1 MSPTYPPGTPLYAA
15 PISGPLKRGDVVLL
29 NDGDG
34 DYAVKRIVG
43 LPGETVQVW
52 RGCVFIN
59 RRLLVEPYLAP
70 HTYTFPVEQQRRG
83 ATFILG
89 EDDYFVMGDNRF
101 CSADSRSYGP
111 VARKKIRSRVRLPD
125 SFVCAYFGAYT
136 LPTPGH
142 TVIQSLPAHRT
153 KLSPF

>member
-1 MSPTYPPGTPLYAA
+1 MSPTYAPGTPLYAV
-15 PISGPLKRGDVVLL
+15 PISGPLERGDIVLL

-34 DYAVKRIVG
+34 DYAIKRIVG
-43 LPGETVQVW
+43 LPGEKVQIW

-59 RRLLVEPYLAP
+59 RRLLVEPYLPP
-70 HTYTFPVEQQRRG
+70 HTYTFPVELERRG

-89 EDDYFVMGDNRF
+89 PDDYFVMGDNRL

-111 VARKKIRSRVRLPD
+111 VARKQIRSHVPLPD

-136 LPTPGH
+136 LPVPGR
-142 TVIQSLPAHRT
+142 TVIQSLAAQST
-153 KLSPF
+153 ALSPF